1 MNKYKPYL
9 EYTSTGI
16 NWLGDIPKG
25 WRVGGLTKFLDNIV
39 DYRGKTPKKVDEG
52 VFLVTARN
60 IKDGN
65 INYELSHEYI
75 KIEEYETVMRRGKPK
90 IGDVLFTTEAPLGE
104 VANVDREDIALAQRI
119 IKFRAMPEHLDNYYL
134 KYWML
139 SHPFQSNLKTFATG
153 STAEGIKASKLSSL
167 QVILPTIEEQITIVR
182 FLNKKI
188 PEINYLV
195 ENKYRLIDLLEQQR
209 QSIITEAVTKG
220 LNPNVKMKDS
230 GVEWIGEI
238 PEHWSILA
246 LKHIASEKKHSF
258 VDGPFGSDLKNEE
271 YVDSGVPVIQLNN
284 IKNGDLRV
292 INMNFVTK
300 EKSEQLKRHI
310 AYPGDLVI
318 AKMASPIARSAVVP
332 KTYENYVIVAD
343 CIKLKLKEN
352 YLNHYINFAMNT
364 PFTIAQ
370 AESFANGT
378 TRSRVNLSIIKNLKL
393 PIPNFE
399 EQKEI
404 ASYLTL
410 KVSEVNNVI
419 KAVENQIQKLKEYRQ
434 SLIYEAVTGKIDVRD
449 MELDEVR

>member
-1 MNKYKPYL
+1 M
-9 EYTSTGI
+9 S
-16 NWLGDIPKG
+16 W
-25 WRVGGLTKFLDNIV
+25 
-39 DYRGKTPKKVDEG
+39 KKVKLKYLANMRSGDSITSDSIDGKGSYPVYGGGALRGYTESYTHEG
-52 VFLVTARN
+52 NYILIGRQGANCGSVRQVNGKFFASEHAVVVSHNSGVDNEWLYYLLESMNLNQYSISAAQPGLAVNT
-60 IKDGN
+60 IKNLEVNLPSYDLQ
-65 INYELSHEYI
+65 IVIRKYI
-75 KIEEYETVMRRGKPK
+75 DKKTKIFET
-90 IGDVLFTTEAPLGE
+90 
-104 VANVDREDIALAQRI
+104 I
-119 IKFRAMPEHLDNYYL
+119 IKQKEDL
-134 KYWML
+134 
-139 SHPFQSNLKTFATG
+139 
-153 STAEGIKASKLSSL
+153 
-167 QVILPTIEEQITIVR
+167 IE
-182 FLNKKI
+182 
-188 PEINYLV
+188 
-195 ENKYRLIDLLEQQR
+195 LLEEQR

-230 GVEWIGEI
+230 GIEWIGEI

>member
-1 MNKYKPYL
+1 MRPLFELEKTAINVDWNVLKIKRVLDTPITDGPHETPELLDEGIPFLSAESVKKGKIDFNLKRGYISREDHEKYIKKCKPQRDDIFMIKSGATTGNVAMVETDEEFSIWSPLALIRADKEIIQPKYL
-9 EYTSTGI
+9 YYFIGSAAFREQVEISWSFGTQQNIGMKVIENLFIS
-16 NWLGDIPKG
+16 IPPLHLQEKL
-25 WRVGGLTKFLDNIV
+25 VHYIE
-39 DYRGKTPKKVDEG
+39 KKVVQIDKLIEMKE
-52 VFLVTARN
+52 LN
-60 IKDGN
+60 IK
-65 INYELSHEYI
+65 
-75 KIEEYETVMRRGKPK
+75 
-90 IGDVLFTTEAPLGE
+90 
-104 VANVDREDIALAQRI
+104 
-119 IKFRAMPEHLDNYYL
+119 
-134 KYWML
+134 
-139 SHPFQSNLKTFATG
+139 
-153 STAEGIKASKLSSL
+153 
-167 QVILPTIEEQITIVR
+167 
-182 FLNKKI
+182 
-188 PEINYLV
+188 
-195 ENKYRLIDLLEQQR
+195 LLEQQR

-300 EKSEQLKRHI
+300 KKSEQLKRHI

-434 SLIYEAVTGKIDVRD
+434 ALIYEAVTGKIDVRD

>member
-1 MNKYKPYL
+1 MRGYKKLVSSGLVNIGCIPENWYVAKINYFSKLQTGGTPNKDII
-9 EYTSTGI
+9 EYWENGNV
-16 NWLGDIPKG
+16 NWMSSGEVNNEFIFKTKHKITELGMKNSNASILPVNSVMMALNG
-25 WRVGGLTKFLDNIV
+25 Q
-39 DYRGKTPKKVDEG
+39 GKTKGTVAVLKVETTCNQSLAAFITDE
-52 VFLVTARN
+52 N
-60 IKDGN
+60 
-65 INYELSHEYI
+65 
-75 KIEEYETVMRRGKPK
+75 
-90 IGDVLFTTEAPLGE
+90 
-104 VANVDREDIALAQRI
+104 
-119 IKFRAMPEHLDNYYL
+119 HLHYLYLYYFL
-134 KYWML
+134 KYNYKFIRGLVGDGLRDGISMGL
-139 SHPFQSNLKTFATG
+139 LK
-153 STAEGIKASKLSSL
+153 SL
-167 QVILPTIEEQITIVR
+167 KICLPTYEEQRTIGE
-182 FLNKKI
+182 FLYKKEQ
-188 PEINYLV
+188 EI
-195 ENKYRLIDLLEQQR
+195 KTLIEQKESLIRLLEQQR

-300 EKSEQLKRHI
+300 KKSEQLKRHI